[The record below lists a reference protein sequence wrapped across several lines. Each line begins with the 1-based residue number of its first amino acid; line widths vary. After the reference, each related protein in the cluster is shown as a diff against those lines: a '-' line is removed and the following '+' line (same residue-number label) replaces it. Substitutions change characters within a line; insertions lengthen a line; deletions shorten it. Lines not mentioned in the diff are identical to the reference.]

1 MKDLQDNYDPKDP
14 LNLFR
19 KQYGNIY
26 EALKAIK
33 NQFFILDNMVIRMR
47 SP

>member
-1 MKDLQDNYDPKDP
+1 MIINGGLRLQVIASDLVKELQEKYDAKDP

-26 EALKAIK
+26 
-33 NQFFILDNMVIRMR
+33 
-47 SP
+47 